1 MTKLSTPRGEFNV
14 VVDGRHDADAPV
26 LMFANSLGTTLHMWA
41 DQVAATREHFTIV
54 RYDVRGHGAS
64 VVTPG
69 PYRIADLADDAL
81 AIMDVLEL
89 PQVNFCG
96 LSMGGMIG
104 LWLGIHAPSRIK
116 RLVIANSAPQIA
128 PAQLWNDRIA
138 LVRQNGMAA
147 IADAVSQRWFTSDF
161 ISRQPD
167 SVDIVKRMII
177 NTPIEGYVGCC
188 AAVRDFDVREDM
200 HNITVP
206 VMVIAGE
213 SDPATPPQLTQ
224 QISQAIAGSRFE
236 ALPAAHLS
244 NVECPAAFN
253 HLLTDFLKS

>member
-1 MTKLSTPRGEFNV
+1 MAKLSTPRGEFNV
-14 VVDGRHDADAPV
+14 VFDGRPDADAPV
-26 LMFANSLGTTLHMWA
+26 LMFANSLGTTLDMWA
-41 DQVAATREHFTIV
+41 QQVEAMGEYFAIV
-54 RYDVRGHGAS
+54 RYDVRGHGGS

-81 AIMDVLEL
+81 TIMDVLEL
-89 PQVNFCG
+89 PQVDFCG

-138 LVRQNGMAA
+138 TVRQNGMAA

-161 ISRQPD
+161 ISRHPD

-177 NTPIEGYVGCC
+177 ATPGEGYVGCC
-188 AAVRDFDVREDM
+188 AAVRDFDGREDM
-200 HNITVP
+200 QHITAP

-213 SDPATPPQLTQ
+213 LDPATPPQLTQ

-236 ALPAAHLS
+236 VLPAAHLS